1 MYTFLGVK
9 TASLAEWYAK
19 GVFNRLASFEVTVV
33 EEAMLT
39 MLGQLPQLCREDRG
53 FWDRLA
59 DLPFVTTGTGKLAR
73 PRE

>member
-19 GVFNRLASFEVTVV
+19 GVFSNLDKFAAPAR

-39 MLGQLPQLCREDRG
+39 MLGQLPQLCREDKA
-53 FWDRLA
+53 FWDRLG